1 MDMNEFIAHF
11 AEQFENTDASVFT
24 PETRFRELEEWCS
37 LIALLVISMVD
48 DEYGVVVMFFDTV
61 SRAHFFRKLPKTVQF
76 LNKFSKYEK
85 NADDSGIV

>member
-24 PETRFRELEEWCS
+24 AETRFRELEEWCS

-48 DEYGVVVMFFDTV
+48 DEYGVVLPPEEM
-61 SRAHFFRKLPKTVQF
+61 RKTQTIQELYDLVQ
-76 LNKFSKYEK
+76 SKL
-85 NADDSGIV
+85 